1 MTSPST
7 ILSGIRPTG
16 GLHLGNYLG
25 ALQNFVKLQD
35 EYHCF
40 YFIADLHALNESF
53 DPQRKY
59 AQVLDTAATFI
70 AAGIDPRRSPL
81 FVQSHLPQHAQ
92 LAVILSNIIPVGYLF
107 RMTQYKEKAGKLT
120 EGNANAGLLYYPV
133 LMAADILLYRP
144 TYVPVGDDQDQHVEF
159 ARDAAGFFNRRFGET
174 LTLPKALHTNAPR
187 VMSLLDPNKKMSKT
201 LGGDHCLNL
210 DDPPEEVRR
219 KLSRAV
225 TDSGDGSGAGAKNL
239 MALLSHFADGE
250 TVNKF
255 QAAVAS
261 KSLRYSELKSAL
273 TETINRFLG
282 PLQQRKAELLSNPA
296 RLEKILADGAKRA
309 GAVSSATLEEVL
321 RKIGLRSDGAVSKI
335 KPPRRTA
342 LKK

>member
-1 MTSPST
+1 MSRSS

-35 EYHCF
+35 EYQCF

-53 DPQRKY
+53 DPQKKY

-70 AAGIDPRRSPL
+70 AAGIDPKRSTL
-81 FVQSHLPQHAQ
+81 FVQSQLPEHVQ
-92 LAVILSNIIPVGYLF
+92 LAVILSNVIPVGYLF
-107 RMTQYKEKAGKLT
+107 RMTQYKEKAGQQAQ
-120 EGNANAGLLYYPV
+120 GNANAGLLYYPV
-133 LMAADILLYRP
+133 LMAADILLYHP
-144 TYVPVGDDQDQHVEF
+144 TYVPVGDDQDQHVEL

-174 LTLPKALHTNAPR
+174 LAYPKTLHTNAPR

-210 DDPPEEVRR
+210 DDPPEEIRR

-225 TDSGDGSGAGAKNL
+225 TDTGDGSGAGAKNL
-239 MALLSHFADGE
+239 LALLTHFAEAE

-255 QAAVAS
+255 QAAAAE

-273 TETINRFLG
+273 TDAVNGFLK
-282 PLQQRKAELLSNPA
+282 PLQERKTKLLDNPKK
-296 RLEKILADGAKRA
+296 LEATLAAGSKRA
-309 GAVSSATLEEVL
+309 GAVAAKTLSDVFA
-321 RKIGLRSDGAVSKI
+321 KIGLRS
-335 KPPRRTA
+335 
-342 LKK
+342 